1 MKLAVHNV
9 VQLTDAEVRDRFVV
23 RHHELN
29 ELLVHLRED
38 DPPRH
43 VLVIGQRGMG
53 KSLLLH
59 RVALAVADAPDL
71 SARWLPVTMPEELY
85 DVTSIGELW
94 LAALKRLAVVLDDS
108 DLARQHD
115 SLRTEP
121 DLSRLGTL
129 ALQRLL
135 GASRARGRKILLLAE
150 NLDMLLHEQVS
161 SEEGWVLRQALQTED
176 DLLLMAT
183 AVTTFAQIDDAGE
196 ALYGFFHRVDLRPLD
211 DGDVRT
217 LWRHV
222 TGIDL
227 DRAAPVRILTGGNAR
242 LVTVLGDFSQRPD
255 LGSLRRDLELLIDG
269 YTPFFK
275 ANIEMLPTVER
286 KVFVTLA
293 EIWAPATAAQVAD
306 RARMNSSK
314 VSAIL
319 GRLVR
324 RGAVAVVDQD
334 QGKQRY
340 ELTERLYNLYHLL
353 RRPESEGRVRAL
365 VDILTHLYDPGRLER
380 EVFPRILRP
389 QAEMPLSDLDLR
401 IASRLECH
409 IDEAGVWDDLTPA
422 ECDARLAMLQSL
434 LEDQQA
440 SLGDDHPD
448 TLLTRHQVADFTGQ
462 TGNARAAVDLFRQ
475 VAADREL
482 VLGPDHPHTLTSRHG
497 LAHYLGETGDAR
509 AALDLYRQVAADSE
523 RVLGPDHPHTLTS
536 RHEVAHYLGET
547 GDARA
552 ALDLYRQVAAD
563 SERVLGPAHPH
574 TLISRHQVARYL
586 GETGDAQAALHTAEQ
601 VLRSAESLPAN
612 NAFLQA
618 IRGLRDLLELR
629 VKRDASKPL
638 PRELREVLEAIDRRE
653 HQRAGEP
660 PVSRGRPRRREGG
673 GGRGPLRRGR

>member
-1 MKLAVHNV
+1 
-9 VQLTDAEVRDRFVV
+9 
-23 RHHELN
+23 
-29 ELLVHLRED
+29 
-38 DPPRH
+38 
-43 VLVIGQRGMG
+43 
-53 KSLLLH
+53 
-59 RVALAVADAPDL
+59 
-71 SARWLPVTMPEELY
+71 
-85 DVTSIGELW
+85 
-94 LAALKRLAVVLDDS
+94 
-108 DLARQHD
+108 
-115 SLRTEP
+115 
-121 DLSRLGTL
+121 
-129 ALQRLL
+129 
-135 GASRARGRKILLLAE
+135 
-150 NLDMLLHEQVS
+150 
-161 SEEGWVLRQALQTED
+161 
-176 DLLLMAT
+176 
-183 AVTTFAQIDDAGE
+183 
-196 ALYGFFHRVDLRPLD
+196 
-211 DGDVRT
+211 
-217 LWRHV
+217 
-222 TGIDL
+222 
-227 DRAAPVRILTGGNAR
+227 
-242 LVTVLGDFSQRPD
+242 
-255 LGSLRRDLELLIDG
+255 LELLIDG

-380 EVFPRILRP
+380 EVFPKILRP
-389 QAEMPLSDLDLR
+389 QAETPLSDLDLR

-497 LAHYLGETGDAR
+497 L
-509 AALDLYRQVAADSE
+509 
-523 RVLGPDHPHTLTS
+523 
-536 RHEVAHYLGET
+536 AHYLGET